1 MDEIKEDIKIVTGI
15 VSSSMSP
22 MQKNA
27 FVKFTMFPKCF
38 EFVRDDQLEIAVT
51 LWYGLCLT
59 ILGVDDSDV
68 YEADGDVYERL
79 RRIKKYTHI
88 NDTEQRETKEEQRET
103 KEE

>member
-15 VSSSMSP
+15 VSSSMNP

-38 EFVRDDQLEIAVT
+38 EFIRDDHFAVAVK

-68 YEADGDVYERL
+68 NEADGDVYERL
-79 RRIKKYTHI
+79 RRKKKYVY
-88 NDTEQRETKEEQRET
+88 R
-103 KEE
+103 